1 MIETSKR
8 LTVMI
13 LDDEED
19 ILTLYSHYLSR
30 KGYRVIKTYANADTL
45 LNDIDIE
52 RRPDVYIIDYRLPTN
67 RNGIE
72 VASEILKKFPTSRIM
87 FISAF
92 ELLDHE
98 LSKHD
103 IFSDKNI
110 EVLIKPV
117 KLRQI
122 EDSLLNLVRNETS

>member
-8 LTVMI
+8 LTIMI

-19 ILTLYSHYLSR
+19 ILTLYSDYLSR
-30 KGYRVIKTYANADTL
+30 KGHRVIKTYANADTL
-45 LNDIDIE
+45 LNDIDTE
-52 RRPDVYIIDYRLPTN
+52 RPDVYIIDYRLPTN

-87 FISAF
+87 FITAF
-92 ELLDHE
+92 ELLDDE
-98 LSKHD
+98 ISKHD

>member
-1 MIETSKR
+1 
-8 LTVMI
+8 MI

-19 ILTLYSHYLSR
+19 ILTLYSDYLSR
-30 KGYRVIKTYANADTL
+30 KGHRVIKTYANADTL
-45 LNDIDIE
+45 LNDIDTE
-52 RRPDVYIIDYRLPTN
+52 RPDVYIIDYRLPTN

-87 FISAF
+87 FITAF
-92 ELLDHE
+92 ELLDDE
-98 LSKHD
+98 ISKHD